1 MAGLFDRISKAATDA
16 AVLAGNKAGELMEV
30 GKLKSKINS
39 EKQDIGLA
47 MKEIGEHYYSLYEEG
62 KVDDEIVKELCERI
76 KGCYEQIADLEKQIQ
91 LAKDEYEAKTGREA
105 AESDAAE

>member
-1 MAGLFDRISKAATDA
+1 MAGLFDKITKAASDA
-16 AVLAGNKAGELMEV
+16 AVMAGNKAGEMMEV
-30 GKLKSKINS
+30 GKLKSKISSN
-39 EKQDIGLA
+39 KQDIGLA

-91 LAKDEYEAKTGREA
+91 LAKDEYDAKAGMDS
-105 AESDAAE
+105 AE